1 MTGFNVN
8 SICNIKKKQNTKTEL
23 LKRNRVFSKT
33 NSRNVCPGSLYDK
46 LGVKRLPYI
55 YGNKLNELFIVIPT
69 NLRKKLL
76 QHLQKYGLDMLVL
89 GGQGPTA

>member
-1 MTGFNVN
+1 M
-8 SICNIKKKQNTKTEL
+8 SKKCFLT
-23 LKRNRVFSKT
+23 
-33 NSRNVCPGSLYDK
+33 
-46 LGVKRLPYI
+46 I

-89 GGQGPTA
+89 GGQGQTAWTLGN